1 MGPSISVRSLQKIRG
16 FSSQSQLRP
25 AVLIADFIKNHR
37 EYRSLAVAM
46 SGDVGFYSGTKK
58 LLPLL
63 EGCQVKVLPGLS
75 SMVYLCARLGRSYE
89 DVVAVSAHGRDRSIL
104 PDIRRYSRVFT
115 LVGGENGMGLLCRKL
130 TREGLGDVRLS
141 VGERL
146 SYPDE
151 KITLGTAREL
161 ADRSFES
168 LSVALIDNDAA
179 ANVATHGLPDHLFL
193 RGEGPDGV
201 VPMTKSE
208 VRSVCLSKLQI
219 TENAVCWDVGAG
231 TGSVS
236 IEMALQARRGKVF
249 AIERRMDAVNL
260 LRKNADKF
268 GTEHLSIVLGL
279 APEACENL
287 PAPTHVF
294 IGGSAG
300 NMKEILQLVLRKNPN
315 ARIVATAIALE
326 SVAEIT
332 ACMKECNLLKTE
344 IVCLNVAKDRVAGRY
359 HLMNGQNPI
368 YIFTMQ
374 AGGERE

>member
-1 MGPSISVRSLQKIRG
+1 MG
-16 FSSQSQLRP
+16 
-25 AVLIADFIKNHR
+25 
-37 EYRSLAVAM
+37 E
-46 SGDVGFYSGTKK
+46 
-58 LLPLL
+58 
-63 EGCQVKVLPGLS
+63 
-75 SMVYLCARLGRSYE
+75 LCK
-89 DVVAVSAHGRDRSIL
+89 
-104 PDIRRYSRVFT
+104 
-115 LVGGENGMGLLCRKL
+115 KL

-161 ADRSFES
+161 ADRRFES
-168 LSVALIDNDAA
+168 LSVALIENDSAA
-179 ANVATHGLPDHLFL
+179 IVATHGLPDDMFI
-193 RGEGPDGV
+193 RGEGPEGV

-236 IEMALQARRGKVF
+236 IEMALQARRGHVY
-249 AIERRMDAVNL
+249 AIERKLEAVNL
-260 LRKNADKF
+260 LRKNAEKF
-268 GTEHLSIVLGL
+268 GTEHMSIVMGL

-300 NMKEILQLVLRKNPN
+300 NMKEILQTILRKNPN

-326 SVAEIT
+326 SVAE
-332 ACMKECNLLKTE
+332 LLSCVKDCGRTDTE
-344 IVCLNVAKDRVAGRY
+344 IVCLNVAKDRKVGRY
-359 HLMNGQNPI
+359 HMMTGQNPI
-368 YIFTMQ
+368 YIFT
-374 AGGERE
+374 AGGSGA